1 MAFDLH
7 YLIAIAG
14 LLTLFQLYVSIH
26 MLFYGGY
33 GMGQKIVQLLI
44 VWLVPLFG
52 GLLVN
57 SFLMANG
64 NKQHRRDT
72 RFTPDEGNNPP
83 GMNVPPST

>member
-7 YLIAIAG
+7 YLIAFAG
-14 LLTLFQLYVSIH
+14 LLTLFQLYVSIR

-33 GMGQKIVQLLI
+33 GRGQKIVQLLI

-57 SFLMANG
+57 SFLTSDEK
-64 NKQHRRDT
+64 KQHRHDT
-72 RFTPDEGNNPP
+72 RFTPDEGNNPT

>member
-7 YLIAIAG
+7 YLIAFAG
-14 LLTLFQLYVSIH
+14 LLTLFQLYVSIR

-33 GMGQKIVQLLI
+33 SAGQKIVQLLI

-57 SFLMANG
+57 SFLTADEK
-64 NKQHRRDT
+64 KQLRHDT